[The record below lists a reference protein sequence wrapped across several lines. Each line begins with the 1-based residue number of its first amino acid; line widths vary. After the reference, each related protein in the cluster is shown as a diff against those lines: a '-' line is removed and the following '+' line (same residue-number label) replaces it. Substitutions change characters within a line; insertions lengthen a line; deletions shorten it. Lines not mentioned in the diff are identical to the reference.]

1 MKLNKIKLILLTLG
15 CSLATAMTQTNSFQF
30 QLLIASL

>member
-1 MKLNKIKLILLTLG
+1 MKPNQIKLILLTLG
-15 CSLATAMTQTNSFQF
+15 CSPAMAQTNSFQF

>member
-1 MKLNKIKLILLTLG
+1 MKLNQIKLSLLTPG
-15 CSLATAMTQTNSFQF
+15 CSLATAMAQTNAFQF